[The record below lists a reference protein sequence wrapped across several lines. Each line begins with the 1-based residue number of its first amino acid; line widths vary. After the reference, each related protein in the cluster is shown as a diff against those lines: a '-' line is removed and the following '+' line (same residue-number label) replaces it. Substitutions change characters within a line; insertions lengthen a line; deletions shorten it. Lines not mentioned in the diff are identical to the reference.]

1 MLNGIKTFNMKHD
14 ADYWIQSLNM
24 KPHPEGGYFTETY
37 RSQNTLDQHC
47 LPKSISGERNFATS
61 IFFLLQQGDVSAFHR
76 LQSDENWYFHDG
88 SGIVIY
94 RIDAEGKLIKQKLGL
109 DLKNGFVPH
118 VTIPGGSWF
127 AAEPVGKGFA
137 LVSCV
142 VSPGFDIKDFE
153 LAETAELTDAFPQHK
168 ELIERLCIS

>member
-1 MLNGIKTFNMKHD
+1 MEHD

-24 KPHPEGGYFTETY
+24 KPHPEGGYYAETY
-37 RSQNTLDQHC
+37 RSQSILGEHC
-47 LPKSISGERNFATS
+47 LPQSINGERNIATS
-61 IFFLLQQGDVSAFHR
+61 IFFLLKETDFSAFHR

-94 RIDAEGKLIKQKLGL
+94 RIDAEGELIKQKLGL
-109 DLKNGFVPH
+109 DLTNEFWPH
-118 VTIPGGSWF
+118 VTVPRGSWF

-142 VSPGFDIKDFE
+142 VSPGFDPKDFE
-153 LAETAELTDAFPQHK
+153 LAKSERLTAAFPQHK